1 MFEEDPLAPTYNE
14 KDGLPQLNRSA
25 QPAQMS
31 QDPSAGEQFGQMAM
45 NRAMEGT
52 LDAGQNAITG
62 ALAKPTMA
70 KTATEI
76 ATASPQLAQIG
87 LGGAG
92 EGALIGNALT
102 GKAAGATL
110 GTVGTGTGAAA
121 GAGGMAALGAA
132 MPYVGAGILAGKAL
146 GFFND
151 GGHVGPLY
159 AADGNSIPTPV
170 SLKDALIKSLQEKA
184 DFNESIYTA
193 GVKGQTPMKRAKYA
207 AKRDAIKELAK
218 ESPEL
223 MQRAMNYKSG
233 GGPLYAAKG
242 KEAKDEGM
250 LAAVARKLNSAKNYV
265 MGEDRKGSDA
275 NAFLKGEGVQY
286 NAMGGGPLSIR
297 KVRYKQDGGKI
308 ELEATMG
315 D

>member
-1 MFEEDPLAPTYNE
+1 MAYLDMFDEDPLAATYTE

-31 QDPSAGEQFGQMAM
+31 QDSSVGEQFGQMAM

-70 KTATEI
+70 KTATEV

-87 LGGAG
+87 LGGAS
-92 EGALIGNALT
+92 ESALIGNALT

-159 AADGNSIPTPV
+159 AA
-170 SLKDALIKSLQEKA
+170 
-184 DFNESIYTA
+184 
-193 GVKGQTPMKRAKYA
+193 
-207 AKRDAIKELAK
+207 
-218 ESPEL
+218 
-223 MQRAMNYKSG
+223 
-233 GGPLYAAKG
+233 KG
-242 KEAKDEGM
+242 KETKDEGM

-275 NAFLKGEGVQY
+275 NSFLKGEGVQY